1 MMKSQS
7 IAVVSHGLWC
17 AGARSPN
24 AAYNLALLQRRA
36 LEHQNLFESEK
47 FADRFSA
54 QAEIPELKNASKI
67 SNCGKMLLAA
77 LSQSLL
83 NFNAEILKKYK
94 CGVFLGTSIGG
105 VFETENAI
113 IDNLKNK
120 TKSLSALRYYECSTL
135 AEFVAKKIGAS
146 GQCCA
151 FSTACSSSSI
161 AMDAAACAI
170 SCGDLD
176 FAVVCGA
183 DSLSRITLNGFGS
196 LLLLSKHF
204 SKPFDLNR
212 DGINL
217 GEAGAV
223 LILASQKAV
232 EENSLK
238 VLANISGWGS
248 SCDAHHATA
257 PDPEGMGAFL
267 AIESALKISGNKPIS
282 FICAHGTGTA
292 GNDVAEVKALNRAFS
307 SVPSYASLKGI
318 FGHTLGASGLLN
330 AVVAIEAMQNNTAF
344 ASTGFSDKDPEITP
358 QPATENA
365 GENLESV
372 LSLSL
377 GFGGNNSCTI
387 FSKFNTAKIDFYEK
401 PCYVYSLGAFS
412 DMGENVTQIF
422 ENYGDL
428 SKRQTFA
435 PLKNISPLKK
445 RRWSRHQQIL
455 LSAMHECAN
464 SLNAETNPKRT
475 GVCLGTGLGMTGE
488 TENFLMP
495 ILTEGENSAKPLSF
509 TNSVHNAASS
519 LAALSHKLN
528 GINFAVSAKEI
539 SFECAL
545 KTAINKIKTSA
556 IDAAFVGSSDEYNH
570 FAQEFINAH
579 SIYSHAKP
587 CLSEQAA
594 TYYLSKELSNI
605 KPLAKIDFVDISKR
619 AKSPADEAE
628 RVGQILA
635 NANCKDF
642 VKCFSLMPRN
652 KFAEKITETVS
663 AKFGKFEFLDE
674 KLGSSYSASAFGI
687 LAALKNGAKGRYMQY
702 VLSSTNRAAILVFEV
717 L

>member
-1 MMKSQS
+1 MKSQS

-17 AGARSPN
+17 ANARNPN
-24 AAYNLALLQRRA
+24 EAYNLALSQQRA
-36 LEHQNLFESEK
+36 LRQQNLFESER
-47 FADRFSA
+47 FADRFSG

-77 LSQSLL
+77 LNQSLL

-113 IDNLKNK
+113 VDNLKND
-120 TKSLSALRYYECSTL
+120 TKNLSALRYYECSTL
-135 AEFVAKKIGAS
+135 AEFVAKRTGAS
-146 GQCCA
+146 GECCA

-161 AMDAAACAI
+161 ALDAAACAI
-170 SCGDLD
+170 ACGDLD
-176 FAVVCGA
+176 FAIVCGA

-196 LLLLSKHF
+196 LLLLSKQF
-204 SKPFDLNR
+204 SKPFDANR

-232 EENSLK
+232 SENSLN
-238 VLANISGWGS
+238 VLANVSGWGS

-257 PDPEGMGAFL
+257 PDPEGNGAFL
-267 AIESALKISGNKPIS
+267 AIENALKLSGNAQVS

-292 GNDVAEVKALNRAFS
+292 GNDVAEIKALNKAFANM
-307 SVPSYASLKGI
+307 PKYASLKGI

-330 AVVAIEAMQNNTAF
+330 AAVAIEAMQNCKAF

-358 QPATENA
+358 PPATENFQT
-365 GENLESV
+365 NLENV

-387 FSKFNTAKIDFYEK
+387 FSKTNSAKIDFYEN
-401 PCYVYSLGAFS
+401 PCYIYSVGAFS
-412 DMGENVTQIF
+412 DLGENSAQIF

-428 SKRQTFA
+428 NKRQTFT

-455 LSAMHECAN
+455 LSAMQECA
-464 SLNAETNPKRT
+464 SALGTQIDAKRT

-519 LAALSHKLN
+519 LAALSYKLN

-545 KTAINKIKTSA
+545 KTALNKIKTNA

-570 FAQEFINAH
+570 FAQEFMNAH
-579 SIYSHAKP
+579 AIYSHAKP
-587 CLSEQAA
+587 NLSEQAA
-594 TYYLSKELSNI
+594 TYYLSKEL
-605 KPLAKIDFVDISKR
+605 KGVMPLAKISLLDISKR
-619 AKSPADEAE
+619 AQSPLAEAE

-642 VKCFSLMPRN
+642 VKCFSLLPRN
-652 KFAEKITETVS
+652 KFAEKIIGAIS
-663 AKFGKFEFLDE
+663 AKVGKFEFLDE
-674 KLGSSYSASAFGI
+674 VLSSSYSVSAFGI

-702 VLSSTNRAAILVFEV
+702 VLSSTNKAAIFVFEI